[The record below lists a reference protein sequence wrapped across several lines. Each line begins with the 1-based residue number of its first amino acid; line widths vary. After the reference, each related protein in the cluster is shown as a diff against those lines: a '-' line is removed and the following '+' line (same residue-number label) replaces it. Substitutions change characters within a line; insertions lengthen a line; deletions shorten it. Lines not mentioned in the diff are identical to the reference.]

1 MRRWRATLSELLRD
15 LGLIAWCVGW
25 LLLVRMGLMIAL
37 HSHMGP
43 RADAV
48 QWLMTLL
55 GGIRFDGRV
64 SVIAAGA
71 SVVMTLALAGA
82 WPTAARRVRL
92 ISATVFASA
101 TALIGIC
108 DYFYFLEYGD
118 QFNQFLMGV
127 IYDDRH
133 ALASTIWQSY
143 PVIQVGMGAIIGT
156 WLISWIW
163 RRMPTAW
170 LPHEAWWQAR
180 SWPSLLALSFG
191 IIIGLVVVAR
201 GSISRLPAQQ
211 KFAAITHDAT
221 LNKLVRNPW
230 DSLNTALSDHAAL
243 ASPNSVSSADVSAAA
258 GRFFKTPVT
267 NLDQATTRI
276 AMGSS
281 HPPRHIILVVMESQ
295 SGWTLLPAWRDLDL
309 NPGLTRLATEGA
321 FSERFLSAGSGTIES
336 LGTLIT
342 GIPASGLMAGYQPL
356 ARRAFPSSIA
366 PIFKELGYRT
376 RFIYS
381 GYLSWQRLGDLAATQ
396 GFDEIHGGAEMGNW
410 LVGGEWGVDDE
421 VCYSYAAQTI
431 SDASPSFTLILTTSN
446 HPPFAVDVHAKG
458 FPQPHAPASV
468 TNGTDADWKILG
480 HLWYGDRCVERFVRD
495 IATKLTQPLIAITG
509 DHYGRRFP
517 NDRPDARE
525 RTGVPL
531 ILWGPGIIAPATH
544 LGPGSH
550 LDLLPTLIERAAP
563 AGFTY
568 HAWGQDLLGPN
579 APQLVVARNTAV
591 SASEWVDLGETTP
604 VPPPGS
610 WVQLHS
616 DLTTVG
622 WWRLVRGPIIDH

>member
-1 MRRWRATLSELLRD
+1 MRRWRATLADLVRD

-25 LLLVRMGLMIAL
+25 LLMVRLGLMIAL
-37 HSHMGP
+37 HHHMGP
-43 RADAV
+43 RADTG

-71 SVVMTLALAGA
+71 SVLLTLAMAGA
-82 WPTAARRVRL
+82 WPTAARRMRL
-92 ISATVFASA
+92 FLATAFASA
-101 TALIGIC
+101 TALIGVF
-108 DYFYFLEYGD
+108 DYYFFLEYGD
-118 QFNQFLMGV
+118 QFNQFLMGI
-127 IYDDRH
+127 IYDDRQ
-133 ALASTIWQSY
+133 ALAATIWQSY
-143 PVIQVGMGAIIGT
+143 PVIQVAMGAIIGT

-163 RRMPTAW
+163 RRIAPA
-170 LPHEAWWQAR
+170 LPPNETWWQAR
-180 SWPSLLALSFG
+180 SWPSLLAISLG
-191 IIIGLVVVAR
+191 ITIGLVVVAR

-230 DSLNTALSDHAAL
+230 DSLNTALKDHAAL
-243 ASPNSVSSADVSAAA
+243 ASPNSVSPADASAAA
-258 GRFFKTPVT
+258 GRFFGTPVT
-267 NLDQATTRI
+267 NLDQATTRT
-276 AMGSS
+276 AVGASK
-281 HPPRHIILVVMESQ
+281 PPRHIILVVMESQ
-295 SGWTLLPAWRDLDL
+295 SGWTLMPDWRHLDL
-309 NPGLTRLATEGA
+309 NPGLTRLAAEGA
-321 FSERFLSAGSGTIES
+321 SSERFLSAGSGTIES

-342 GIPASGLMAGYQPL
+342 GIPASGLMVGYQPL
-356 ARRAFPSSIA
+356 ARRAFPSAIA

-376 RFIYS
+376 RFIYA

-421 VCYSYAAQTI
+421 ICYSYAAQTI

-458 FPQPHAPASV
+458 FPQLHAPASV
-468 TNGTDADWKILG
+468 SNGSDADWKILG
-480 HLWYGDRCVERFVRD
+480 HLWYGDRCLEHFVRD
-495 IATKLTQPLIAITG
+495 ISSRLPQPLIAITG

-517 NDRPDARE
+517 NDRPNARE

-531 ILWGPGIIAPATH
+531 ILWGPGIIAPSTH

-563 AGFTY
+563 TGFTY
-568 HAWGQDLLGPN
+568 HAWGHDLLGPN
-579 APQLVVARNTAV
+579 APSLVVARDTAV
-591 SASEWVDLGETTP
+591 SATEWVDLGEATST
-604 VPPPGS
+604 PPPAQ

-616 DLTTVG
+616 DQSTIG
-622 WWRLVRGPIIDH
+622 WWRLVRGPLLP